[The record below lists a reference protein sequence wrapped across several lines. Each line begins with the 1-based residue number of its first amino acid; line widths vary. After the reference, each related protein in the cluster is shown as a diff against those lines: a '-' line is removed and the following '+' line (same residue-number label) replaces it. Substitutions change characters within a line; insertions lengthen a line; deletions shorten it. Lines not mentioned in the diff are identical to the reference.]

1 MSKLKRR
8 VVMNGIKDQF
18 LTLEKNLVLGHIRWS
33 TAVGRPEGDLAE
45 AFTFTCYH
53 FDEEWLHPGGVEEE
67 PDHPLSLH
75 LGVIAWEGPH
85 DPEGFQVSFL
95 TDARVPRGYEKSSQD
110 RRRNEN
116 YLDVTLRSGV
126 LWKNSQA
133 VRAGRLT
140 LTPANLVFDPPGKM
154 QRLPD
159 IRVIRVPI

>member
-1 MSKLKRR
+1 MTSPVLKEWLA
-8 VVMNGIKDQF
+8 QS
-18 LTLEKNLVLGHIRWS
+18 LERNLVLGHIRWS

-53 FDEEWLHPGGVEEE
+53 FDEQQLHEGGVEEE

-85 DPEGFQVSFL
+85 DPEGFRVSFL
-95 TDARVPRGYEKSSQD
+95 TDARWPKGYSPQSRD
-110 RRRNEN
+110 PRRNEN

-126 LWKNSQA
+126 LWRNSKR
-133 VRAGRLT
+133 VRAGRRT
-140 LTPANLVFDPPGKM
+140 LRPANLVFAPPGKV

-159 IRVIRVPI
+159 IQVIRV